1 MRTTVIPELVALAM
15 QANDD
20 KIERAMRILKGDY
33 DMPRQSAPPP
43 IEPFKTLTAVAKET
57 GMSRMTLWRYRV
69 PGHTHAGRIR
79 YRTSEA
85 LAYLDTPAFQVT
97 VAALRANGWN
107 RPTDAEI
114 AAMTPPA
121 GQASPQ
127 IADGKR
133 LPA

>member
-1 MRTTVIPELVALAM
+1 MG
-15 QANDD
+15 
-20 KIERAMRILKGDY
+20 ILKDEY
-33 DMPRQSAPPP
+33 DTFIQSAPPP
-43 IEPFKTLTAVAKET
+43 VEPFKTLVAVARET

-69 PGHTHAGRIR
+69 PGHTHAGRVR
-79 YRTSEA
+79 YRTSEV
-85 LAYLDTPAFQVT
+85 LAYLDTPAFQVA
-97 VAALRANGWN
+97 VAALRLNGWN

-127 IADGKR
+127 VADGKR

>member
-33 DMPRQSAPPP
+33 DTLRQSAPPP
-43 IEPFKTLTAVAKET
+43 VEPFKTLTAVAKET